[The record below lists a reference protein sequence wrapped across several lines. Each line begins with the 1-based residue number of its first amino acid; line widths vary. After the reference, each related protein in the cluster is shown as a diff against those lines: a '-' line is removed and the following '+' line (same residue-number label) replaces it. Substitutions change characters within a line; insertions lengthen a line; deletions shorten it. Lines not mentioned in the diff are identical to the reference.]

1 MKWRSRWRKVISRVT
16 PPKVYSTASPWSSV
30 RTTRRY
36 SRNSLSGIG
45 CCPITR
51 IAVCPVP
58 MPRKTRP
65 GAIWLIVAIECAV
78 TGASAGNRDA
88 GANLDAPGGLRRE
101 RHRGVAVGPDHL
113 GVGYPGAVVTQLL
126 DVTNQVPFIDMSVEA
141 DSEFH
146 RYVLLIRG
154 WRCWEQNSFH
164 RRVASGQR
172 HSGFFGFTR

>member
-1 MKWRSRWRKVISRVT
+1 
-16 PPKVYSTASPWSSV
+16 
-30 RTTRRY
+30 
-36 SRNSLSGIG
+36 
-45 CCPITR
+45 
-51 IAVCPVP
+51 

-101 RHRGVAVGPDHL
+101 RQRGVAVGPDHL

-141 DSEFH
+141 DAEFH
-146 RYVLLIRG
+146 RYVLLMRSARAAG
-154 WRCWEQNSFH
+154 SKTVSTVGVQAAALFRCFCFYPVWFDVNSSLPEGFH
-164 RRVASGQR
+164 IAGSLRIFRFLITPTAPLLP
-172 HSGFFGFTR
+172 